1 MDVSV
6 VRLPDV
12 EGMVVELSVGNPS
25 VVVLVAAG
33 SVVKSRVV
41 LACVV
46 NTSVGVANVVE
57 L

>member
-1 MDVSV
+1 MEVSV
-6 VRLPDV
+6 VRLSDV
-12 EGMVVELSVGNPS
+12 KGIVVELTVENLS
-25 VVVLVAAG
+25 VVGLVAAG